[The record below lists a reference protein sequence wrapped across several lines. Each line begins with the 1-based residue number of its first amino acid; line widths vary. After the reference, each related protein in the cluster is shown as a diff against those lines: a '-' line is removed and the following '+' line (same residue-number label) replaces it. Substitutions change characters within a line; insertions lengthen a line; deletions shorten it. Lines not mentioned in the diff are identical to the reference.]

1 MPFEN
6 TFAVFRNILKRKSY
20 NYVCAIDF
28 GTSGTGFC
36 YATPHKGMI
45 DAKRDI
51 IRNPDWY
58 ILQSYCEVA
67 SLIFCSLY

>member
-1 MPFEN
+1 MQFKFESKDA
-6 TFAVFRNILKRKSY
+6 TLGAFQGILKRKAYS
-20 NYVCAIDF
+20 YVCAIDF

-36 YATPHKGMI
+36 YAVPKKGMI

-58 ILQSYCEVA
+58 VMGYA
-67 SLIFCSLY
+67 DD